1 MTIHPLAAQLLE
13 AQLQF
18 WLQQLSPAQ
27 LSSLLREDI
36 AYLYQQMAHITLA
49 EAVDAEKV
57 KATAH
62 RYALEMEIGG
72 GIPELFGEIAN
83 LVYEHPAQDSTLF
96 GEIFHHALAREF
108 LEKAFES
115 NGVVDRFLQNLQ
127 HSEPFQAFLTDVILL
142 ALKGYVLE
150 ENVLVRKIPVLGA
163 SLQKLHDL
171 LDERF
176 NAVQDNIASASRTL
190 LAASIDRTLGMLD
203 QLLDQDTYRDQA
215 LIATQN
221 LWDEIRHQPVG
232 RFREYTTEDDL
243 QEWMVLGYEF
253 WRAFRTTD
261 YLKSIIDTAVD
272 FVFDKYGGE
281 NLQKLL
287 TDLGVTYSMIESE
300 ILHYADDLAGLL
312 LQKGLAE
319 TLLRRHLARFYFNDA
334 TLALLDGAASPQP
347 E

>member
-1 MTIHPLAAQLLE
+1 MTVHPLATQLLE
-13 AQLQF
+13 AQVQF

-27 LSSLLREDI
+27 LSTFIRQDI
-36 AYLYQQMAHITLA
+36 AYLYQQMEHITLA
-49 EAVDAEKV
+49 ETVDAEKV

-83 LVYEHPAQDSTLF
+83 LVYEHPAQDTTQL
-96 GEIFHHALAREF
+96 GEVFHHSLAQEF
-108 LEKAFES
+108 LEKAFEE
-115 NGVVDRFLQNLQ
+115 NGVIDRVLQNIQ

-150 ENVLVRKIPVLGA
+150 ENVLVRKVPVLGH
-163 SLQKLHDL
+163 SLQRLRDL
-171 LDERF
+171 LDDRF
-176 NAVQDNIASASRTL
+176 NGMQDNIAGATRTL

-221 LWDEIRHQPVG
+221 LWDEIRDQPIG
-232 RFREYTTEDDL
+232 QFREFTTETDL

-253 WRAFRTTD
+253 WRAFRETD

-272 FVFDKYGGE
+272 FVFAKYGE
-281 NLQKLL
+281 ETLHKLL
-287 TDLGVTYSMIESE
+287 TDLGVTYDMIESE
-300 ILHYADDLAGLL
+300 ILRYAEDLAGVLVD
-312 LQKGLAE
+312 KGIAE
-319 TLLRRHLARFYFNDA
+319 TLVRRHLAEFYFSDA
-334 TLALLDGAASPQP
+334 TQALFTTRGDQ
-347 E
+347 